1 MTSKPIHRLSLTDLS
16 AMDKDLIKEIAKQHQ
31 YQRLA
36 CYRINGPDATLI
48 LDTDGTAAHAWPAK
62 IACHD
67 YYTLKNRQQL
77 KFGWQATPLSVTTTS
92 ASLKYI
98 KSYLPPQDLWGT
110 KLLFLVKKDGRA
122 TGETGELDG
131 FLEALGRRF
140 HFWLASDELRHFI
153 DDTTSQEQIHAFGAM
168 LSRMIGHEMRNP
180 VTNLLSLAQTHAL
193 VWKNTNDEV
202 SQFALEVERYAQ
214 NIWDVIQKLEVLA
227 ANGID
232 SFNTSEPSKLL
243 DFKAIVTAECERE
256 RSRQDHASNVQ
267 LHLNIAADGE
277 YLIMGVGSLVRLA
290 IREVLHN
297 AFTYSSGTSVNVALY
312 SGSGNIILD
321 ITDEGA
327 PINPG
332 QDELM
337 FLRYFQG
344 PKSQGQKSS
353 IRRGLGLGLYLARF
367 VSTFHNG
374 QLLFVRGIGKKGAF
388 RFIWPQAESELK
400 AS

>member
-1 MTSKPIHRLSLTDLS
+1 VTTKPIHRLSLTDLS
-16 AMDKDLIKEIAKQHQ
+16 AMDKDLIKEIAKQNQ

-36 CYRINGPDATLI
+36 CYRITGPDATLI
-48 LDTDGTAAHAWPAK
+48 LDTGGTGGHAWPAK
-62 IACHD
+62 FACHD
-67 YYTLKNRQQL
+67 YYYTLKNRQQL
-77 KFGWQATPLSVTTTS
+77 KFGWQATPLNVTTIS
-92 ASLKYI
+92 ASLKSV

-131 FLEALGRRF
+131 FMEALGRRF

-153 DDTTSQEQIHAFGAM
+153 DDTTSHEQIHAFGAM

-193 VWKNTNDEV
+193 VWNDTNNEV

-232 SFNTSEPSKLL
+232 SFNTSEPIKLL
-243 DFKAIVTAECERE
+243 DLKTMLTAECERE
-256 RSRQDHASNVQ
+256 NNRQDHASKAQ
-267 LHLNIAADGE
+267 LHLNIADGE
-277 YLIMGVGSLVRLA
+277 HLIMGVGSLVRLA

-388 RFIWPQAESELK
+388 RFIWPQAESGLK